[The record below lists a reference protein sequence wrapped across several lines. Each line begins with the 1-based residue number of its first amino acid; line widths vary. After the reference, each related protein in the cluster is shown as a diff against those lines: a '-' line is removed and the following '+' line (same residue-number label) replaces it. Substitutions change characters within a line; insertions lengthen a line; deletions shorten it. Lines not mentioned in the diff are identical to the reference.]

1 MNGAKTTDTNK
12 IIKSIIGNYN
22 DFITMTLS
30 LQENNDGFVYLKQSQ
45 RKDFLYRIFRL
56 NMFEKIEKLVGYDL
70 RNKKS
75 EYRLLNRKI
84 QDYDMNGEQF
94 EEKIKEL
101 NDIVLSNIT
110 GKINDAEIKY
120 NNVISKLKSKN
131 KDLQSLPFI
140 SDKYINAIKSIGVYL
155 NDGYY
160 NRYDNGHEY
169 DNIDVSVMTTKELS
183 KLIISIREY
192 LKSENKNI
200 NINKDNL
207 IKNKEIEIN
216 NLYEDKN
223 KSIQSELDSVILDE
237 NNELSNQ
244 KSNRSSVKKKLKKL
258 KKEKKALLKKH
269 PKYIEGGFGED
280 GNEDIGEDVPVIVT
294 EYREFVSMKNNLMNE
309 LNMLSERH
317 GRCIKMFEKL
327 DGYEYNQDCEYCCKN
342 PFVIEA
348 ENAGKESKVI
358 NKKINDI
365 KQKLSEINTEM
376 IDKFGMNSNSDG
388 YCDINVVNIEEL
400 HNIIVNL
407 NNKIVLCDDEISNST
422 KIIKFI
428 KGKIKS
434 LNTNAKNMIVLNHK
448 QREIEIKNIYS
459 DYDNKNKNVLEQLK
473 ILEDCLSILRQYKK
487 IKKKNISVTKECN
500 TLQLSAEQIKTEIN
514 YLLINKKETEIE
526 LNSIQE
532 KFKDYQELIYDWTSL
547 KDEIVILD
555 LYNRAINKNGI
566 PLYFLKKI
574 VPEIER
580 RINQNMSSFVDFK
593 LHMDIDDKNINMFI
607 AYGGNSNT
615 EDGDGGKWNVANCCG
630 FEKFIINLAIRIVI
644 QNMANISKPNFIAF
658 DEGWGCF
665 DDKNLMNIYKIFD
678 FMKMHYEFVLLITHI
693 ETLKNSVDRYANVIK
708 NVDSGVSTIS
718 STNI

>member
-1 MNGAKTTDTNK
+1 M
-12 IIKSIIGNYN
+12 I
-22 DFITMTLS
+22 
-30 LQENNDGFVYLKQSQ
+30 
-45 RKDFLYRIFRL
+45 
-56 NMFEKIEKLVGYDL
+56 
-70 RNKKS
+70 
-75 EYRLLNRKI
+75 
-84 QDYDMNGEQF
+84 
-94 EEKIKEL
+94 
-101 NDIVLSNIT
+101 
-110 GKINDAEIKY
+110 AEIKY
-120 NNVISKLKSKN
+120 NNIISELKSKN
-131 KDLQSLPFI
+131 KDLQLLPFI
-140 SDKYINAIKSIGVYL
+140 SDKYINAIQSVDFYI
-155 NDGYY
+155 NDGYEY
-160 NRYDNGHEY
+160 EY

-183 KLIISIREY
+183 KLIISVREY
-192 LKSENKNI
+192 LKSEKKNI

-223 KSIQSELDSVILDE
+223 KSIQSELDSVIISE
-237 NNELSNQ
+237 KNELSNH

-258 KKEKKALLKKH
+258 KKEKKSLLKKH
-269 PKYIEGGFGED
+269 PKYIEGV
-280 GNEDIGEDVPVIVT
+280 GEDVPLIVT
-294 EYREFVSMKNNLMNE
+294 EYREFVSMKNNLIDE
-309 LNMLSERH
+309 LNILSERH

-358 NKKINDI
+358 DKKINDN

-376 IDKFGMNSNSDG
+376 CEKFGQYNSNSDG

-400 HNIIVNL
+400 HNIILNL
-407 NNKIVLCDDEISNST
+407 NNKILLCNNQIDNST

-434 LNTNAKNMIVLNHK
+434 LNTNAKNMIALNHK
-448 QREIEIKNIYS
+448 QREIEIKNIHS
-459 DYDNKNKNVLEQLK
+459 DYDNKNKNVLEQIK
-473 ILEDCLSILRQYKK
+473 ILEDCLSVLRQYKK
-487 IKKKNISVTKECN
+487 IKKNNISVTNECN

-514 YLLINKKETEIE
+514 DLLINKKENEIE

-532 KFKDYQELIYDWTSL
+532 KFKDYQELVYDWTSL
-547 KDEIVILD
+547 KDEIMILD

-580 RINQNMSSFVDFK
+580 RINQNMSSFVDFN

-615 EDGDGGKWNVANCCG
+615 EGGNTGDGGKWNVANCCG

-693 ETLKNSVDRYANVIK
+693 ETLKNSVDSYANVIR
-708 NVDSGVSTIS
+708 NVDSCVSTI
-718 STNI
+718 TEINI